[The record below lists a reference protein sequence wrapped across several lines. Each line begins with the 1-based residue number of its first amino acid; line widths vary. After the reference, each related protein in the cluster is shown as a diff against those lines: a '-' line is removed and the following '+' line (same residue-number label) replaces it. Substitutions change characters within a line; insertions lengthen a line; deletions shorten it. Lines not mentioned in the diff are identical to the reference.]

1 MPQDV
6 SRRHGYFASKPKES
20 LTQKKEREQKQRST
34 KAKNVKHILLNRSCY
49 SVGSC
54 MKGDITIKSAVLL
67 LLLPTILYTVVIITL
82 FIGIPQPTMR
92 DMPSCNR
99 ATMQVDVCNKIINK
113 LKTLKRSATRRNKKK
128 KKKKRCPKREGES
141 SFKMREDPVGEM
153 ERYIK
158 AHDD

>member
-1 MPQDV
+1 MP
-6 SRRHGYFASKPKES
+6 A
-20 LTQKKEREQKQRST
+20 
-34 KAKNVKHILLNRSCY
+34 
-49 SVGSC
+49 
-54 MKGDITIKSAVLL
+54 
-67 LLLPTILYTVVIITL
+67 
-82 FIGIPQPTMR
+82 MR